1 MQTAEDITDDYYYSY
16 LNSDGEIIK
25 PGITTNSVVV
35 DSLRQEPGYV
45 PRPTDQRVNIG
56 IFFQDYIPRIPDCKM
71 SLNLLYGSGMPF
83 GPPSYNRFADTLRM
97 PAYRRVD
104 LGLSYQIIKEGREK
118 TNKSVWNNLRSL
130 WLGIEVFNL
139 LQVNNTIS
147 YLWVKDITNRQY
159 AIPNFLTNRQVN
171 VKLITRF

>member
-1 MQTAEDITDDYYYSY
+1 
-16 LNSDGEIIK
+16 
-25 PGITTNSVVV
+25 
-35 DSLRQEPGYV
+35 
-45 PRPTDQRVNIG
+45 
-56 IFFQDYIPRIPDCKM
+56 M